1 MRSPHCGKDV
11 KPKGPNCPA
20 CGQRIFGSGGA
31 LDSAPA
37 TPTPAPTA
45 STTPAAPLAA
55 APPPKPAAPSAAGDD
70 SGVSLAVDVVADLGD
85 TGDDISLDLDAELDE
100 GAAFASPEMKAAA
113 PAESVEPA
121 AAAEGTGW
129 TSVDLD
135 AEDAV
140 EAQEERE
147 RARAAELQESMVT
160 EDRIRSRRETAFV
173 EESAE
178 SLYDESLMG
187 GLYIGGLVG
196 ALAGYF
202 QAKGSGGSIWVGPI
216 VGAVLGALVGLA
228 IGVAVGRGGAAGVRT
243 NRGQAFLIGLGIVL
257 LAGPVIA
264 VLVALMAWGFGKH
277 PMWAALSYLVL
288 AFAFFALT
296 WQDARRRQAEGPLT
310 WGLVVAALPPLLG
323 LYYSRRPHGEL
334 VQCGSPQCGE
344 WHLAAQGKCPFC
356 GYVHRAGVIERHVE
370 L

>member
-1 MRSPHCGKDV
+1 
-11 KPKGPNCPA
+11 
-20 CGQRIFGSGGA
+20 
-31 LDSAPA
+31 
-37 TPTPAPTA
+37 
-45 STTPAAPLAA
+45 
-55 APPPKPAAPSAAGDD
+55 
-70 SGVSLAVDVVADLGD
+70 VSLAVDVVADLGD
-85 TGDDISLDLDAELDE
+85 TGDDVGLDLDAELGV
-100 GAAFASPEMKAAA
+100 GAVLGSSGATAAA
-113 PAESVEPA
+113 EVEPA

-135 AEDAV
+135 AEDVV
-140 EAQEERE
+140 EAQEAQE

-202 QAKGSGGSIWVGPI
+202 QAKGSGGSLWGGPI
-216 VGAVLGALVGLA
+216 VGAVIGALIGLA

-243 NRGQAFLIGLGIVL
+243 HRGQAFLIGVGIVL
-257 LAGPVIA
+257 LAGPIIA

-277 PMWAALSYLVL
+277 PLWAALSYLVL

-296 WQDARRRQAEGPLT
+296 WQDAKRRQADSPLT
-310 WGLVVAALPPLLG
+310 WGLIVAALPPLLG

-344 WHLAAQGKCPFC
+344 WHLSTHTKCPHC
-356 GYVHRAGVIERHVE
+356 GYARRAGVIEKHVE